1 MENAMYDTRIDLS
14 ISIREKVVPML
25 QARLADCVD
34 LFTQIKQAH
43 WNVKGPHFMALH
55 DLFDKIAEI
64 IEGQGDMLAE
74 RITTLGARADGTA
87 RVAATQS
94 TLPEFPL
101 DTQDGLIY
109 AAAVAD
115 KLSLFGKAL
124 RVSIDLAARC
134 RDAATADL
142 FTEISR
148 AIDKQLWLVDA
159 HLQAEH

>member
-1 MENAMYDTRIDLS
+1 MYDTRIDLS

-124 RVSIDLAARC
+124 RISIDLAAKYH
-134 RDAATADL
+134 DAVTADL